1 MKNFI
6 YFISILISIS
16 SCSEYQKALNADEVS
31 VKFNLGTELYEAGKY
46 SKASRLFAQILPQY
60 RGKPQ
65 AQKLTYMQSM
75 CFYNTKDYNNSS
87 YQMERFINSY
97 PESEKVEEMAF
108 LGAKSYYLMAPIYSK
123 DSEDTKIAIDKL
135 QEFINAFP
143 DSSYIEDANDLI
155 FELDYRLE
163 LKEFNIALQYNI
175 LTDYQAAIKSFEN
188 FLIDFPGSDLREK
201 AMYYRFDSAYKLAVN
216 SVIWRQKERIE
227 NAISFFNSFK
237 NNFNESELLVEM
249 EYKMSELKEINN
261 I

>member
-1 MKNFI
+1 MKKFL
-6 YFISILISIS
+6 YSISILILIS
-16 SCSEYQKALNADEVS
+16 SCSEYQKALNSDEVS
-31 VKFNLGTELYEAGKY
+31 VKFNLGSELFDAEKY

-65 AQKLTYMQSM
+65 AQKLTYMQAM
-75 CFYNTKDYNNSS
+75 CFYNTKDYNSSS
-87 YQMERFINSY
+87 YQMERFVNSY
-97 PESEKVEEMAF
+97 PDSEKVEEMAF
-108 LGAKSYYLMAPIYSK
+108 LGAKSYYLMSPIFSK

-143 DSSYIEDANDLI
+143 ESEFNDDANKLI

-163 LKEFNIALQYNI
+163 LKEFNIALQYNV

-201 AMYYRFDSAYKLAVN
+201 ALYYRFDSAYKLAIN
-216 SVIWRQKERIE
+216 SVVWRQKERIE
-227 NAISFFNSFK
+227 NAVGYFNSFK
-237 NNFNESELLVEM
+237 NTYNDSEFLDEMESKISEL
-249 EYKMSELKEINN
+249 SEINN